1 MALQRAFRQADRFVY
16 QAFAKTGSD
25 GVTECLVVDGL
36 LGGDL
41 EAPETCLDVRLVDP
55 VAERGRQQ
63 Q

>member
-1 MALQRAFRQADRFVY
+1 MALQRAFRQAYRFVY

-36 LGGDL
+36 LGDGREAL
-41 EAPETCLDVRLVDP
+41 EACLDVRLIDP